1 MLMQIQCFSFNLEG
15 RRQDK
20 ALSEDKMETANSSRK
35 RDTIRRRD
43 GVGQRRVDIKE
54 VKGRGQRQLG

>member
-15 RRQDK
+15 RRRDK